1 MRLNFSQFKLTPEY
15 ELLTEGCYS
24 NCCIKPNIDKRRI
37 LLYVGN
43 NRVGDNHVKVLNID
57 AFFKEFHIE
66 GYKYIDIPTNSSFLH
81 WMEQRKDVSTAIF
94 IL

>member
-15 ELLTEGCYS
+15 ELLTEGFYS
-24 NCCIKPNIDKRRI
+24 NCCIKPNIHKRRI

-43 NRVGDNHVKVLNID
+43 NRVKVLNID